1 MYKNNNFVV
10 LILNQY
16 YKLII
21 NKYLILIKKTLIYI
35 ENTNNCWFN
44 KYKYYFYINIHIL
57 Y

>member
-35 ENTNNCWFN
+35 ENTNNC
-44 KYKYYFYINIHIL
+44 
-57 Y
+57 